1 MVQDI
6 FKKKEGAVMERYSR
20 QMLFEPIGK
29 EGQKKLAKR
38 HVLIVGTGAL
48 GSGTA
53 EILARAGVGKI
64 TVIDRDYV
72 EESNLHRQHL
82 YSEEDAR
89 MRWPKAA
96 AAEKRLGE
104 INGLIDVRSI
114 VGEADAS
121 LLEELAPEI
130 DLILDGTDNFE
141 TRFLINDVSQKYRIP
156 WIFGSCVGSFGMTY
170 TIIPG
175 KTPCLQ
181 CLLKQIPM
189 QGLTCDTVGVIGPV
203 VQMVAAYQA
212 AEALK
217 ILTDHLEALR
227 PSFVSFDL
235 WKNDHLEI
243 KAGALKD
250 NSCLSCGKQPSYPFL
265 SREARTKTTVLCGRD
280 TVQVRP
286 AEKREMVLPAL
297 ASQWRKA
304 GWKVEG
310 NPYLLSIEKDDLRI
324 VLFQD
329 GRALIHGTKD
339 EMMAKK
345 IYQTLLG

>member
-1 MVQDI
+1 
-6 FKKKEGAVMERYSR
+6 MERYSR
-20 QMLFEPIGK
+20 QILFEPIGR
-29 EGQKKLAKR
+29 EGQKKLSQK

-48 GSGTA
+48 GSATA
-53 EILARAGVGKI
+53 EILARAGVGRM

-72 EESNLHRQHL
+72 EESNLQRQHL

-104 INGLIDVRSI
+104 INGLIDVNSI
-114 VGEADAS
+114 VGEADAA
-121 LLEELAPEI
+121 LLEELAQEV

-141 TRFLINDVSQKYRIP
+141 TRFLINDISQKYRIP
-156 WIFGSCVGSFGMTY
+156 WIFGACVGSFGMTY
-170 TIIPG
+170 TIVPG

-181 CLLKQIPM
+181 CLLKQMPM
-189 QGLTCDTVGVIGPV
+189 QGLTCDTVGVIGPA
-203 VQMVAAYQA
+203 VQMVAAYQS
-212 AEALK
+212 AEAVK
-217 ILTDHLEALR
+217 ILTDHQEDLR

-250 NSCLSCGKQPSYPFL
+250 ESCLSCGAQPAYPFL

-286 AEKREMVLPAL
+286 GKKRDMELSAL
-297 ASQWRKA
+297 ALQWRRA
-304 GWKVEG
+304 GWNVEG
-310 NPYLLSIEKDDLRI
+310 NPYLLSIEKEDLRI

-339 EMMAKK
+339 EATAKK